1 VSASVAALTAVA
13 AGVAVTGWGL
23 AGALVSAPV
32 IAVAGGTAAA
42 ALAARMLGLARRQR
56 ESALGRQESGRRFLE
71 LADRTSDV
79 VLICDL
85 AGMIG
90 YASPAVAGYGYPPES
105 LTGRHLGDFLHP
117 EDRIGGARV
126 VRAVV
131 AGPEQQAGRYPC
143 RVRAAD
149 GTWRHV
155 QATVSRQA
163 NPPGPDQ
170 LLITARD
177 LSDQVALR
185 RQVAHLTFHDGLTGL
200 PNRAYI
206 EDRARDALGAISQRA
221 ATDPAAGSLGG
232 GPGPEE
238 TSPPGPGGGA
248 PGELGPGNL
257 GHGGA
262 GVILLDLD
270 GFTALNDS
278 AGRSAGDLILTQA
291 ARRLRA
297 VVPAQHT
304 VARWGGDEF
313 AVLIEGG
320 ATASEIID
328 IAERVAASISA
339 ERFRVGDRELAMHA
353 SVGVAVADGSPP
365 GFLWRSADLAMLRAR
380 QAGGGRVEVPAAA
393 SRPDP
398 TGRVELARDL
408 QRAIS
413 AWAAGRSRPSRPA
426 GTGGRPRPA
435 APAGTGEQL
444 PPAAPA
450 GAAEGEQVPH
460 PAGPGVLSLA
470 FQPVMDVGAGRIA
483 RADVLVRWHRAGQEV
498 STPELL
504 SLAEASGLSV
514 PLGEVVL
521 REACAQAG
529 EWHRAGLAVAACVPV
544 PGAQAVAPRF
554 AESVAEALADSG
566 LPAGSLTLEVAE
578 RDLIGSGEV
587 PPGLADAR
595 RAGARI
601 AIAGFGTDYASLSY
615 LRRQPVDAVKIAP
628 SLVAG
633 LGGDPALAKLV
644 EAIVRVGRERV
655 IDVIAAGVDQPA
667 HLGWLR
673 AMRCLLAQGNAI
685 APAMAAADL
694 MAAVRAGPDGAGAPG
709 AAAGFP
715 DPPADRAGNGTP
727 VPASPAGGFPDC
739 PGCAEPPA
747 QGGPAGEEAA
757 ASVSDTE
764 IKLLPS

>member
-1 VSASVAALTAVA
+1 AAGCWGAGVVARQAWPGAAGGATDVPLTFADLPALLAPLAAAVGLAALTRTRRPPGRPAAGVAGWLADGYLLAAALFLLDWVIVLGPRYAATTAGAGTFALQLIRPLLDLLVLGAMLPLAVAAGRRALPPLLALLAVAGSDSLDVAARAGGRVAGAAALLLLTAAMCLLALAPAAAARWGELPVSARRMPRTLPAEPATTEPAPAEPATTEPATTEPAITEPATTEPGSAEVAETMSAAVAALTAVA

-56 ESALGRQESGRRFLE
+56 ESALGRQESGRRFRE

-85 AGMIG
+85 AGVIG

-126 VRAVV
+126 VRAAV

-221 ATDPAAGSLGG
+221 ATGPAAGSPGG
-232 GPGPEE
+232 GSGAAGTSQPGSGGGVPGEA
-238 TSPPGPGGGA
+238 GPGGA
-248 PGELGPGNL
+248 

-320 ATASEIID
+320 ATARDITD

-339 ERFRVGDRELAMHA
+339 
-353 SVGVAVADGSPP
+353 
-365 GFLWRSADLAMLRAR
+365 
-380 QAGGGRVEVPAAA
+380 
-393 SRPDP
+393 
-398 TGRVELARDL
+398 
-408 QRAIS
+408 
-413 AWAAGRSRPSRPA
+413 
-426 GTGGRPRPA
+426 
-435 APAGTGEQL
+435 
-444 PPAAPA
+444 
-450 GAAEGEQVPH
+450 
-460 PAGPGVLSLA
+460 
-470 FQPVMDVGAGRIA
+470 
-483 RADVLVRWHRAGQEV
+483 
-498 STPELL
+498 
-504 SLAEASGLSV
+504 
-514 PLGEVVL
+514 
-521 REACAQAG
+521 
-529 EWHRAGLAVAACVPV
+529 
-544 PGAQAVAPRF
+544 
-554 AESVAEALADSG
+554 
-566 LPAGSLTLEVAE
+566 
-578 RDLIGSGEV
+578 
-587 PPGLADAR
+587 
-595 RAGARI
+595 
-601 AIAGFGTDYASLSY
+601 
-615 LRRQPVDAVKIAP
+615 
-628 SLVAG
+628 
-633 LGGDPALAKLV
+633 
-644 EAIVRVGRERV
+644 
-655 IDVIAAGVDQPA
+655 
-667 HLGWLR
+667 
-673 AMRCLLAQGNAI
+673 
-685 APAMAAADL
+685 
-694 MAAVRAGPDGAGAPG
+694 
-709 AAAGFP
+709 
-715 DPPADRAGNGTP
+715 
-727 VPASPAGGFPDC
+727 
-739 PGCAEPPA
+739 
-747 QGGPAGEEAA
+747 
-757 ASVSDTE
+757 
-764 IKLLPS
+764 

>member
-1 VSASVAALTAVA
+1 
-13 AGVAVTGWGL
+13 
-23 AGALVSAPV
+23 
-32 IAVAGGTAAA
+32 
-42 ALAARMLGLARRQR
+42 MLGLARRQR
-56 ESALGRQESGRRFLE
+56 VSALGRQESGRRFRE

-85 AGMIG
+85 AGVIG

-105 LTGRHLGDFLHP
+105 LMGRHLGDFLHP

-126 VRAVV
+126 VRAAVS
-131 AGPEQQAGRYPC
+131 GPEQRAGRYPC

-206 EDRARDALGAISQRA
+206 EDRARDALGAIGQRA
-221 ATDPAAGSLGG
+221 ATDPAAGSPGGGPWPEGTSPPAPGG
-232 GPGPEE
+232 GPGE
-238 TSPPGPGGGA
+238 TGPGG
-248 PGELGPGNL
+248 PGQ
-257 GHGGA
+257 GGA

-297 VVPAQHT
+297 VVPAPHT
-304 VARWGGDEF
+304 VARWGRDAF

-320 ATASEIID
+320 ASASEIID

-339 ERFRVGDRELAMHA
+339 EPFRVGDRELAMHA

-393 SRPDP
+393 SRQDP

-413 AWAAGRSRPSRPA
+413 AWAAGRSRPSGPA
-426 GTGGRPRPA
+426 GAGGRPRPA
-435 APAGTGEQL
+435 AAAGTGEQL
-444 PPAAPA
+444 PPAALA
-450 GAAEGEQVPH
+450 GAADEEQVPQ
-460 PAGPGVLSLA
+460 PTGPGVLSLA
-470 FQPVMDVGAGRIA
+470 FQPVMDVGAGRIV

-498 STPELL
+498 PTPELL

-554 AESVAEALADSG
+554 AESVAEALAGSG

-578 RDLIGSGEV
+578 RDLIGGGEV

-601 AIAGFGTDYASLSY
+601 AIAGFGTDYASLSC
-615 LRRQPVDAVKIAP
+615 LRRQPIDAVKIAP

-644 EAIVRVGRERV
+644 EAIVRVGRERG
-655 IDVIAAGVDQPA
+655 IGVIAAGVDQPA

-673 AMRCLLAQGNAI
+673 AMRCLLAQGSAI

-694 MAAVRAGPDGAGAPG
+694 MAAVRAGPDAPAVSAGDGP
-709 AAAGFP
+709 
-715 DPPADRAGNGTP
+715 PPADRAGNGTP
-727 VPASPAGGFPDC
+727 VPASLPGAESSHGAASRGTASPVGGSPDC
-739 PGCAEPPA
+739 PGSGEPPA
-747 QGGPAGEEAA
+747 PGMSAEAEAA
-757 ASVSDTE
+757 VNVSDTE
-764 IKLLPS
+764 TKLLPG